1 MRIALVTTGGVTS
14 FFKDWPEYLLGRA
27 LVERGHDVIC
37 YTYREP
43 GSALLSNRQENID
56 GIRVHRARYNR
67 FWFSQELAQ
76 DIILEARPDVVHV
89 HHLRNCISYEAI
101 SLLRRRHVPV
111 VLSPLG
117 VLHDPFLVD
126 DRDYPLRDA
135 PHFDNLIYSAPK
147 MFSRAIRSRK
157 IWRNLQNYLLHSA
170 LRRADKIIALS
181 AHEAGLLRLMGVP
194 APRISVVPLWI
205 DTNYIE
211 SISGSP
217 EAQLSRPA
225 ILFVGQ
231 LKYRKGFD
239 ILAKAMPFVVR
250 EHPNASFVFVGHN
263 TRNEPAL
270 RGICQMNGTEQNLR
284 IAGRVSEEEK
294 IRLFRECDA
303 YALPTRYEGFGLPLL
318 EAMAAGCPVISSKIP
333 VVDEII
339 QDGSNGLLA
348 ELENPESLASKINM
362 ILDDGQLRERLV
374 QNGRRTVRERYD
386 EEALVRQILGVYVEA
401 GSRAGT

>member
-1 MRIALVTTGGVTS
+1 MRVALVTTGGVTS

-27 LVERGHDVIC
+27 LVERGHDVVC

-43 GSALLSNRQENID
+43 GSAFLSNRQEEID

-67 FWFSQELAQ
+67 LWFSRELAQ
-76 DIILEARPDVVHV
+76 DIIRESRPDVVHV

-101 SLLRRRHVPV
+101 SLFRRRHVPV

-126 DRDYPLRDA
+126 DRDYPLREA
-135 PHFDNLIYSAPK
+135 PHFDNLIYSTPQLL
-147 MFSRAIRSRK
+147 SRVIRSRK
-157 IWRNLQNYLLHSA
+157 VWRSLQNYLLHSA

-181 AHEAGLLRLMGVP
+181 QHEAGLLKLMGVP
-194 APRISVVPLWI
+194 APRVSVVPLWI

-211 SISGSP
+211 SVSGP
-217 EAQLSRPA
+217 AGTHVSRPA

-239 ILAKAMPFVVR
+239 VLADAMPLVVQ
-250 EHPNASFVFVGHN
+250 EYPDASFIFVGHN
-263 TRNEPAL
+263 PRHEPAL
-270 RGICQMNGTEQNLR
+270 RGICRANGTEQNLL

-294 IRLFRECDA
+294 IRLFRECSV
-303 YALPTRYEGFGLPLL
+303 YVLPTRYEGFGLPLL
-318 EAMAAGCPVISSKIP
+318 EAMAAGCPVVSSKIP

-348 ELENPESLASKINM
+348 ELESPESLASKINQV
-362 ILDDGQLRERLV
+362 LDDRELRGRLV

-386 EEALVRQILGVYVEA
+386 EESLVRRILDVYDEA
-401 GSRAGT
+401 GSGAGA